1 MILEID
7 AGNTFVKWRLIN
19 KKGVVSRGRVKALM
33 LNEGVPESWLE
44 GVVKVRVSSVAGDH
58 VNGLINTAL
67 KSIDVSIAYAY
78 SSKACAG
85 VVNAYV
91 DPVRLGVDRWL
102 AMLAAYNQCHKM
114 CCIVDCGSA
123 ITVDYVDAE
132 GFHQGGFIMPGLRLM
147 QQGLL
152 SNTAEIIVDHDC
164 RQFDIE
170 PGCHTSSAVS
180 HGINYMFM
188 SLAEKVSSEV
198 KESGGELFVTGGDG
212 KLFAGLVAESRYDP
226 DLVLDGLKWSV
237 PE

>member
-1 MILEID
+1 
-7 AGNTFVKWRLIN
+7 
-19 KKGVVSRGRVKALM
+19 
-33 LNEGVPESWLE
+33 
-44 GVVKVRVSSVAGDH
+44 
-58 VNGLINTAL
+58 
-67 KSIDVSIAYAY
+67 
-78 SSKACAG
+78 
-85 VVNAYV
+85 
-91 DPVRLGVDRWL
+91 
-102 AMLAAYNQCHKM
+102 
-114 CCIVDCGSA
+114 
-123 ITVDYVDAE
+123 
-132 GFHQGGFIMPGLRLM
+132 MPGLRLM

-152 SNTAEIIVDHDC
+152 SNTAEIIVDDDC

-212 KLFAGLVAESRYDP
+212 KLFSGLVAESRYEP